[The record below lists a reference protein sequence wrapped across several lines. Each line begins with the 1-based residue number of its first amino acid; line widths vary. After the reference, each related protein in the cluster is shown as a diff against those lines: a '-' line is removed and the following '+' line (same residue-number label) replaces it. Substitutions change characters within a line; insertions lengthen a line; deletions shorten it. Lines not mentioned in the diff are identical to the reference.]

1 MVIGNNKY
9 MSNKYTNLSGA
20 VADADHIEAYLRGLS
35 KLDIDIIDIISLRN
49 ASRQDILTGFY
60 SLQNN
65 YLSWKDNAA
74 IIIFYAGHGARTEKP
89 KEWTGWDTSTG
100 EVEML
105 CPTDIGTSDCQII
118 VEGIYDRTISALLNQ
133 LSEAMGTNI
142 VRVFL
147 SKWRFR
153 SVMYETP

>member
-1 MVIGNNKY
+1 MVIGNDKY
-9 MSNKYTNLSGA
+9 RSNKYPNLSGA
-20 VADADHIEAYLRGLS
+20 VVDADKFEAYLRRLS
-35 KLDIDIIDIISLRN
+35 KLGTYIIDIISLRN

-65 YLSWKDNAA
+65 YSNWKHNAA

-89 KEWTGWDTSTG
+89 KEWTDWDTSTG

-105 CPTDIGTSDCQII
+105 CPSDIGVSHGCQTV
-118 VEGIYDRTISALLNQ
+118 VEGIYDRTISALLNR

-142 VRVFL
+142 VSTFL
-147 SKWRFR
+147 SNW
-153 SVMYETP
+153 SVLSVTP